1 MKEYLDE
8 LLTADGF
15 DEAIIGYTCT
25 SVAMEN
31 EVVVYDYMK
40 CIDILM
46 ERDGMEYEDAD
57 EFLQFNTLGSYVGP
71 LTPIFIMVTGPR

>member
-1 MKEYLDE
+1 MAMKEYLDE

-15 DEAIIGYTCT
+15 DEAIIGYTYT

-46 ERDGMEYEDAD
+46 EHDGM
-57 EFLQFNTLGSYVGP
+57 V
-71 LTPIFIMVTGPR
+71 